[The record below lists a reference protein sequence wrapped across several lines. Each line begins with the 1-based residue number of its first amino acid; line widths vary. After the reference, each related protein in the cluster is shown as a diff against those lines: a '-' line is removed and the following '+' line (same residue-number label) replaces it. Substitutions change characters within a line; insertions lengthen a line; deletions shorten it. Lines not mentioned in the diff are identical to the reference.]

1 VHLETDTLMKRLVL
15 VYCAGSNQELIVPLT
30 INGYAAALQVLH
42 HRIYCIRL
50 SCEIENYKS
59 TIWPQN

>member
-15 VYCAGSNQELIVPLT
+15 VYCAGSKQELIVPLT
-30 INGYAAALQVLH
+30 INGYAAVLQVLH
-42 HRIYCIRL
+42 HGIYCIRL

-59 TIWPQN
+59 TI